1 MFLFLIVHFKIQ
13 VLFWIH
19 NFLEIKIEYPGNMK
33 APAVQSGNCK
43 AGTVGG
49 RTRIRSGNTI
59 PQGYPLHVGLRPV
72 SGSSQDKI
80 EWQWGWCLVD
90 QTMNVCTVDWTN

>member
-1 MFLFLIVHFKIQ
+1 
-13 VLFWIH
+13 
-19 NFLEIKIEYPGNMK
+19 MK

-80 EWQWGWCLVD
+80 E
-90 QTMNVCTVDWTN
+90 